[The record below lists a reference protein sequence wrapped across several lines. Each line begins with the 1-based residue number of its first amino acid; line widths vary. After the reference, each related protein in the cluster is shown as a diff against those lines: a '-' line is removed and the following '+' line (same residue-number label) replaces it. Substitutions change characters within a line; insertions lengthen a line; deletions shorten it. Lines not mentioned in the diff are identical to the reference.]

1 MKRRLQRWLV
11 AGLCAGAALSSA
23 LAAAEPLAALQDRTD
38 RLVQTGFDRPDAA
51 LAELSALAR
60 RQPPEA
66 QRVLLLTRGLIA
78 ANAGRAPLVE
88 AAAQRLAV
96 STDLL
101 AVADSLLV
109 KAALAR
115 TQGRGSDSAQA
126 AKAALEHYQGQCP
139 ARPGCDW
146 RMQFLALQILAHQGA
161 SSGRSH
167 AAREHALAAAELA
180 RAAGDAAR
188 QAWALAN
195 AADLSQSLGDSVAAQ
210 RDLARAQRLARLEGS
225 PATLARQRIFET
237 RIYQGR
243 GDTSAARQAAEAGLV
258 QARLASSPRLEAT
271 LLANLSDIHVK
282 SARPQAALQA
292 VEKAL
297 PTVRRHA
304 DRRIEQVLL
313 HNAALARIAL
323 GQREGARR
331 VLDELLQ
338 SHAGSGADADQA
350 VALREFA
357 EAFAASGDH
366 AGALALYHRE
376 RKLAAEITARNRDA
390 ALAELRSRFDHE
402 AQARQLQLLGR
413 ESALMTQQLGNRQ
426 TMQKVWIAGAV
437 VLLLAFGLVALL
449 YRRVHLINRR
459 LAHNHTVLRAQ
470 SQRDPL
476 TGLANRRAL
485 HDTAAQLDVQRQF
498 SGALLLVDIDH
509 FKHVN
514 DGYGH
519 ASGDLVLVAV
529 AERLARAAGRR
540 DLVVR
545 WGGEEFLI
553 FMPDAGLAQAQALA
567 ARVLQVV
574 GGDPVALAAGSLRVT
589 ASIGYGSFPLPPAR
603 LPLSLERAINLADM
617 ALYTAKNQ
625 GRNRAVGISAA
636 QAADAAGLLRVED
649 DFDQAW
655 TDGRITLLRQ
665 AGPAAPGAQTAA
677 ETAAVLP
684 N

>member
-1 MKRRLQRWLV
+1 MNPGLRRWLV
-11 AGLCAGAALSSA
+11 ACLAGTAVIGAV
-23 LAAAEPLAALQDRTD
+23 AAASPLAALQEQTD
-38 RLVQTGFDRPDAA
+38 RLLQSGFDRPDEALAA
-51 LAELSALAR
+51 LSTLAR
-60 RQPPEA
+60 SQPPEA

-78 ANAGRAPLVE
+78 ANAGRASLAE
-88 AAAQRLAV
+88 GAAQRLAA
-96 STDLL
+96 SADRL

-109 KAALAR
+109 QAALAH
-115 TQGRGSDSAQA
+115 TQGHGSDSLQA
-126 AKAALEHYQGQCP
+126 AKAALEHYAGQCP
-139 ARPGCDW
+139 TRPDCDW
-146 RMQFLALQILAHQGA
+146 RMQFQALQILARQGG

-167 AAREHALAAAELA
+167 TAREHALAAAELA
-180 RAAGDAAR
+180 RTGGDAAR

-195 AADLSQSLGDSVAAQ
+195 AADLSQLLGDSVAAQ

-237 RIYQGR
+237 RMFQGR
-243 GDTSAARQAAEAGLV
+243 GDTGAARQAAEAGLV
-258 QARLASSPRLEAT
+258 QARLAQSPRLEAT

-282 SARPQAALQA
+282 SGQPRAALQA
-292 VEKAL
+292 VERAL
-297 PTVRRHA
+297 PVVRRHA

-323 GQREGARR
+323 GEHGGARR
-331 VLDELLQ
+331 VLDELLH
-338 SHAGSGADADQA
+338 SHASSGADGDHA

-357 EAFAASGDH
+357 DAFAARGDH

-376 RKLAAEITARNRDA
+376 RKLAAEITARNREA
-390 ALAELRSRFDHE
+390 ALAELRSRFDRE
-402 AQARQLQLLGR
+402 AQQRRLQLLGR
-413 ESALMTQQLGNRQ
+413 QSALMTQQLDNRQ
-426 TMQKVWIAGAV
+426 VMQKLWIAGAA
-437 VLLLAFGLVALL
+437 VLLLAMGLVALL

-470 SQRDPL
+470 SRRDPL

-485 HDTAAQLDVQRQF
+485 HDTAAQLDLQRQF

-514 DGYGH
+514 DGHGH
-519 ASGDLVLVAV
+519 ANGDLVLVAV
-529 AERLARAAGRR
+529 AERLARAAGQR

-553 FMPDAGLAQAQALA
+553 FMPGAGLAQAEALA

-574 GGDPVALAAGSLRVT
+574 GGDPVALAAGHLHIT

-636 QAADAAGLLRVED
+636 RADDAAALARIED

-655 TDGRITLLRQ
+655 TDGRVTLLRQ
-665 AGPAAPGAQTAA
+665 TGPVAAEGAGQTAVA
-677 ETAAVLP
+677 QAIAA
-684 N
+684 